1 MHRDSACAEFQ
12 MQYTFILDSAK
23 INSCS
28 YFVKV
33 LKKQKFQQDFMELQ
47 PQHQLSRV
55 PEPGRKTPVYP
66 LVSLPIPTA
75 LLQGGAVTVQP
86 GSSHPATP
94 SPLLPLTFS
103 PCTPRDAVI
112 PSWQWQTPGQA
123 GEATAQ
129 FQRSLCC
136 QGCLQIYLQT

>member
-55 PEPGRKTPVYP
+55 PEPGRKTPVTH
-66 LVSLPIPTA
+66 LSLSQFLHHP
-75 LLQGGAVTVQP
+75 QP
-86 GSSHPATP
+86 S
-94 SPLLPLTFS
+94 FKEE
-103 PCTPRDAVI
+103 
-112 PSWQWQTPGQA
+112 Q
-123 GEATAQ
+123 
-129 FQRSLCC
+129 
-136 QGCLQIYLQT
+136 